1 MKLVVAIIKPFKLD
15 EVRQALTA
23 IGVHGMTVTEV
34 KGYGRQK
41 GHTEIYR
48 GAEYVVNFLP
58 KLRIEIAVASDI
70 AEKAVGV
77 ITANA
82 RTGQIGDGKIFVT
95 PIDHALQNPH
105 RRDRQRRALRFQY
118 FNARRQRCRR
128 ASRDSQETTTR
139 RGNSMGAPSYRAA
152 SNAALTLLAAN
163 FLLTTP
169 ASAETSAINPADTAW
184 MIVAT
189 ALVLM
194 MTIPGLALFYSG
206 MVRKKNVL
214 ATMAQSLAAVAM
226 ISILWVAF
234 GYSLA
239 FVGDG
244 PWIGSLDRW
253 FLVGMTMDSVNPA
266 AKTIPE
272 ALFMLYQMTFAIIT
286 VALVAGAVADRMRFS
301 AYLLFSAGWFMFAYV
316 PLAHWVW
323 GGGFLATMGV
333 LDFAGGLVVH
343 LSAGVGGLVAAKVMG
358 RRHGYGSENLAPFDL
373 SLAVMG
379 TGLLWVGWFGF
390 NGGSALA
397 ANSRAVMAIT
407 ATHLAACAGALTW
420 AAIEWATRRKPSVLG
435 MISGAIAGLGTIT
448 PASGFVAPWHGV
460 IIGVVAGTLC
470 FWACTWLKQRLQYDD
485 SLDVFGVHG
494 IGGMTG
500 TLLAGV
506 FAVSAIGGTS
516 GLLEGNPQQV
526 LIQLYGV
533 AATLVWSGGVTFVLL
548 KLVSVFVPLRV
559 SLQQELEGLDISQH
573 GEALQ

>member
-1 MKLVVAIIKPFKLD
+1 
-15 EVRQALTA
+15 
-23 IGVHGMTVTEV
+23 
-34 KGYGRQK
+34 
-41 GHTEIYR
+41 
-48 GAEYVVNFLP
+48 
-58 KLRIEIAVASDI
+58 
-70 AEKAVGV
+70 
-77 ITANA
+77 
-82 RTGQIGDGKIFVT
+82 
-95 PIDHALQNPH
+95 
-105 RRDRQRRALRFQY
+105 
-118 FNARRQRCRR
+118 
-128 ASRDSQETTTR
+128 
-139 RGNSMGAPSYRAA
+139 MGALLCRAA
-152 SNAALTLLAAN
+152 RLAALISFAIVP
-163 FLLTTP
+163 FTTP
-169 ASAETSAINPADTAW
+169 ALADTSTINAADTAW

-214 ATMAQSLAAVAM
+214 ATMAQSLAAVAI

-253 FLVGMTMDSVNPA
+253 FLAGLEMDGVNPL

-286 VALVAGAVADRMRFS
+286 VALVAGAVADRIRFS
-301 AYLLFSAGWFMFAYV
+301 AYILFCIGWFMFVYV

-323 GGGFLATMGV
+323 GGGFLGSAGV
-333 LDFAGGLVVH
+333 IDFAGGLVVH
-343 LSAGVGGLVAAKVMG
+343 LSAGIGGLVAAKVMG
-358 RRHGYGSENLAPFDL
+358 RRHGYGAENLSPFDL
-373 SLAVMG
+373 SLAVIG

-390 NGGSALA
+390 NGGSALG

-407 ATHLAACAGALTW
+407 VTHLAACAGALTW
-420 AAIEWATRRKPSVLG
+420 GAIEWSTRRKPSVLG

-448 PASGFVAPWHGV
+448 PASGFVAPWHGIV
-460 IIGVVAGTLC
+460 IGIIAGGLC
-470 FWACTWLKQRLQYDD
+470 FWACTSLKHRFDYDD

-506 FAVSAIGGTS
+506 FATSAIGGTA
-516 GLLEGNPQQV
+516 GLLEGNPQQ
-526 LIQLYGV
+526 LLLQLYGV
-533 AATLVWSGGVTFVLL
+533 AVTLAWSGGITFVLL
-548 KLVSVFVPLRV
+548 KLVGAFVPLRV
-559 SLQQELEGLDISQH
+559 SQQQELEGLDISQH